1 MKRKHPARP
10 RQGAGT
16 VNPVSAGPLA
26 LPHEHDQVPE
36 QRKGAGHSHQPEVAQ
51 AARDLA
57 AGQVDT
63 DNYTRAR
70 AVTRE
75 ALVPDKT

>member
-1 MKRKHPARP
+1 MPP
-10 RQGAGT
+10 RRRTGAT
-16 VNPVSAGPLA
+16 IVNPVAAGPLA

-36 QRKGAGHSHQPEVAQ
+36 QRPGAGQAHQPEVAQ

-57 AGQVDT
+57 SGQVDT

-70 AVTRE
+70 ATTRR
-75 ALVPDKT
+75 ALAPGKR